1 MTSAVPTTFI
11 NFGAEAIENQMYRI
25 RLWLQMRHGT
35 RQGDVY
41 MSPVEWWIN
50 TGRASTPFL
59 KAFCKADYHA
69 IGRILEKGG
78 SDQEVVK
85 KLLRRFR
92 LDI

>member
-1 MTSAVPTTFI
+1 MTNVVPTYI
-11 NFGAEAIENQMYRI
+11 NFGAEAIIGQMHRI

-41 MSPVEWWIN
+41 MSPIEWWIN

-59 KAFCKADYHA
+59 KAFCKADYHS

-78 SDQEVVK
+78 ADQEVVK
-85 KLLRRFR
+85 KLLRLFH
-92 LDI
+92 LDV